1 MLKDFK
7 KDAIITSDHRVSYR
21 EMLQRITL
29 FARHTPCSTAEEAA
43 GAVERRRKVL
53 IFSENREGFVYAF
66 FSVWLNRGI
75 VVPVDAMSGIHE
87 LAYLISDC
95 QPVAI
100 WTSKSREQVV
110 RDALHEASVEHEAST
125 DIPVLLIDDHERED
139 IPDDTPTADIAYEI
153 DHTAIIIYTSG
164 TTGNPKGVMLSFR
177 NLLTNLRA
185 VSEEVPILRPSRRV
199 LTLLPLHHVLPL
211 QGTMIVPLVIGAGIA
226 ISPSMA
232 PDDLMQTLQTG
243 QVGAIIGVPRLWE
256 TLYKGIK
263 KKIEASVVTRSL
275 YNLCKA
281 MNSTRLSRTIFKKV
295 HQMLGGHL
303 EACVSG
309 GAALSPKIWQ
319 GMHVLGID
327 LIEGYGMTEC
337 APIIAFSRPD
347 DLRPGCVGQ
356 PLPSCQV
363 AIKDGEICAKG
374 ANVMQGYFKRPDATA
389 EIIDADGWLHSGDL
403 GYMDDTQHV
412 YITGRKKEMIVL
424 SNGKNINPE
433 EIEQHLQADTLRVKE
448 TAVVEADN
456 VLKAIICPQPR
467 WAKGKSVEEIEEE
480 LKREVVEKVNDEL
493 ASYKKVFGI
502 YVYEGELPRTRLD
515 KLQRYKLAEV
525 VERCKNAGAD
535 RKTFV
540 AQQPT
545 TEEYTLIHHY
555 IVREKKADPLAEDNL
570 VTDLGFDSL
579 DMVGFECFIDQTFG
593 MEMTQK
599 EILACPNIG
608 KLAEYIR
615 QNKTRV
621 MLEDINW
628 KQLILSDKRKVDI
641 PAMAQTG
648 WWLVRGLHSLSKSYF
663 HLEQRGMEHIPTSG
677 NFIMVANHQSYLDA
691 LFLVE
696 GMTRKQF
703 DNTRFFAKEEHVSS
717 GFTKRFANR
726 HGVIVLKKARMKD
739 SILNLGQALRA
750 SHNLVI
756 FPEGTRTL
764 DGRLNEFRPTFAI
777 LSMALGIPVVPVCI
791 KGAFEA
797 MPKHQKWPSRKPVS
811 VEYLPVLSPTDFASE
826 SDMTSA
832 VRQLIQERL

>member
-1 MLKDFK
+1 MLKDFN
-7 KDAIITSDHRVSYR
+7 KDAIITADHRVSYS

-29 FARHTPCSTAEEAA
+29 FASHIPHSTTEEAA
-43 GAVERRRKVL
+43 DAVENRKKVL
-53 IFSENREGFVYAF
+53 IYSENREGYVYAF

-75 VVPVDAMSGIHE
+75 AIPVDAMCSVHE
-87 LAYLISDC
+87 LAFLVSDC

-100 WTSKSREQVV
+100 WTSKSRQQVV
-110 RDALHEASVEHEAST
+110 REALEEAGLKVS
-125 DIPVLLIDDHERED
+125 ILLIDDFERQD
-139 IPDDTPTADIAYEI
+139 VPDNTLPASIDYEM

-226 ISPSMA
+226 IAPSMA
-232 PDDLMQTLQTG
+232 ADDLMQTLQKG
-243 QVGAIIGVPRLWE
+243 QVGAIVGVPRLWQ
-256 TLYKGIK
+256 TLFNGIK
-263 KKIEASVVTRSL
+263 KKIDASVATRVL
-275 YNLCKA
+275 YAFCKA
-281 MNSTRLSRTIFKKV
+281 MNNTRLSRTVFKKV
-295 HQMLGGHL
+295 HQMMGGHL
-303 EACVSG
+303 ETCVSG
-309 GAALSPKIWQ
+309 GAALDPNLWR
-319 GMHVLGID
+319 GMHVLGLD

-337 APIIAFSRPD
+337 APIIAFNRPD

-363 AIKDGEICAKG
+363 EIKDGEICAKG
-374 ANVMQGYFKRPDATA
+374 DNVMQGYYRRPDATD

-403 GYMDDTQHV
+403 GYMDETKHV

-433 EIEQHLQADTLRVKE
+433 ELEQHLQADTLRVKE
-448 TAVVEADN
+448 AAVVEADN

-467 WAKGKSVEEIEEE
+467 WAKGMSMTEIEEE
-480 LKREVVEKVNDEL
+480 LKREVVEKVNGEV
-493 ASYKKVFGI
+493 ATYKKIYGI
-502 YVYEGELPRTRLD
+502 YVYDGELPRTRLD
-515 KLQRYKLAEV
+515 KLQRFKLAEV
-525 VERCKNAGAD
+525 VERCKSGNHEK
-535 RKTFV
+535 KTFV

-545 TEEYTLIHHY
+545 TEEYVLIRQY
-555 IVREKKADPLAEDNL
+555 IEKEKKTEPLAEDNL

-579 DMVGFECFIDQTFG
+579 DMVGFEYFLDQTFG

-628 KQLILSDKRKVDI
+628 PQLILSDKRQIHI
-641 PAMAQTG
+641 PEMSSSGWRIVNGTKWLTKKYFSLKQT
-648 WWLVRGLHSLSKSYF
+648 
-663 HLEQRGMEHIPTSG
+663 GMEHIPLTG

-691 LFLVE
+691 LFLTQ
-696 GMTRKQF
+696 GMPKAQF
-703 DNTRFFAKEEHVSS
+703 LNTRFFAKEEHVSS
-717 GFTKRFANR
+717 AATKRFASS
-726 HGVIVLKKARMKD
+726 HGVIVLKKAHMKD

-750 SHNLVI
+750 GHNLVI
-756 FPEGTRTL
+756 FPEGTRTT
-764 DGRLNEFRPTFAI
+764 DGHLNEFRPTFAI

-797 MPKHQKWPSRKPVS
+797 MPKHSKWPSRLPVA
-811 VEYLPVLSPTDFASE
+811 VEYLPPVSPSDFQSE
-826 SDMTSA
+826 TEMANA
-832 VRQLIQERL
+832 VRQIIQQHL